1 MTTLSWIEQIRPTL
15 EYVVAGTPDQYI
27 ARFLQKA
34 DVPEDQLNTY
44 LFDAYALGREFQDQ
58 PVMESSRIFLQ
69 TRIPDLEQRLPFYE
83 MMFDLM
89 DKGKFRRGDGRGL
102 ERYEL
107 TEQLHQQLGRTLSQQ
122 IDGSE
127 EQAWLYVRKFSR
139 VLASFPGIQF
149 TVEVND
155 PSLPRHVRVA
165 LISNYLHR
173 PLKKLLTTLEER
185 SAAAVHYD
193 NIVLKNRSPL

>member
-1 MTTLSWIEQIRPTL
+1 MKKLW
-15 EYVVAGTPDQYI
+15 
-27 ARFLQKA
+27 
-34 DVPEDQLNTY
+34 
-44 LFDAYALGREFQDQ
+44 
-58 PVMESSRIFLQ
+58 
-69 TRIPDLEQRLPFYE
+69 EQRLPFYE
-83 MMFDLM
+83 TMFDIM

-139 VLASFPGIQF
+139 VLASFLGIQF

-193 NIVLKNRSPL
+193 TIVLKNKLRA

>member
-1 MTTLSWIEQIRPTL
+1 MTTLPWIEQIRPKL
-15 EYVVAGTPDQYI
+15 EYVVAGRPDQYVT
-27 ARFLQKA
+27 RFLQKA

-58 PVMESSRIFLQ
+58 PVREGSQKFLQ

-83 MMFDLM
+83 TMFDLM
-89 DKGKFRRGDGRGL
+89 DKGKFRRGNGRGL

-107 TEQLHQQLGRTLSQQ
+107 TEQLWQQLSQKLSQQ
-122 IDGSE
+122 ANFPE
-127 EQAWLYVRKFSR
+127 ERAQFYLRKFSR
-139 VLASFPGIQF
+139 ELAAFPGIQF
-149 TVEVND
+149 TVQND
-155 PSLPRHVRVA
+155 VPPLPRHVRVA

-173 PLKKLLTTLEER
+173 PLKRLLTTLEER

-193 NIVLKNRSPL
+193 NLVLKDRSPL

>member
-1 MTTLSWIEQIRPTL
+1 MIPHPWIGQIRSQL
-15 EYVVAGTPDQYI
+15 EYVVAGTPDQYVT
-27 ARFLQKA
+27 RFLQKA
-34 DVPEDQLNTY
+34 DVSEDQLNTY
-44 LFDAYALGREFQDQ
+44 LFDAYALGREFRDQ
-58 PVMESSRIFLQ
+58 PVMESSRMFLQ

-89 DKGKFRRGDGRGL
+89 DKGKFRKMDGPH
-102 ERYEL
+102 RYEL
-107 TEQLHQQLGRTLSQQ
+107 NEQLRQQLRQELSLKTGLPEVETQ
-122 IDGSE
+122 
-127 EQAWLYVRKFSR
+127 LYIGKFSR
-139 VLASFPGIQF
+139 ELAGFPGIQF
-149 TVEVND
+149 TVEND
-155 PSLPRHVRVA
+155 VPALPRHVRVA

>member
-1 MTTLSWIEQIRPTL
+1 MTTNPWIEQIRPTL

-89 DKGKFRRGDGRGL
+89 DKGKFRRMDGSH
-102 ERYEL
+102 RYEL
-107 TEQLHQQLGRTLSQQ
+107 NEQLRQQLGQTLSQQ
-122 IDGSE
+122 AGIPE
-127 EQAWLYVRKFSR
+127 EQAQCYVRKFSR
-139 VLASFPGIQF
+139 DLADFPGIQF
-149 TVEVND
+149 TVESND

-193 NIVLKNRSPL
+193 CIVLKNN